1 MLDGGPTV
9 AGYHRTGGAMTV
21 IAAMADNR
29 VIGKD
34 NAMPWHV
41 SEDLRH
47 FRKITTGGV
56 LIMGRKTFESIGCK
70 PLRKR
75 PHVIVSRTFPEI
87 PGVDVCRTFEAALEK
102 AGSYGKPVF
111 SAGGA
116 EIYRQSI
123 PIANRM
129 VLSRIKGDYD
139 GDTYFPEFDESEW
152 RLTRKEERDEFTLLV
167 YDRRGAVR
175 RQT

>member
-1 MLDGGPTV
+1 
-9 AGYHRTGGAMTV
+9 MTV
-21 IAAMADNR
+21 IAAMAENR

-41 SEDLRH
+41 SEDLLH
-47 FRKITTGGV
+47 FKEITTGGV

-70 PLRKR
+70 PLPSR
-75 PHVIVSRTFPEI
+75 PHVIVSRTFPET

-123 PIANRM
+123 SVANRM
-129 VLSRIKGDYD
+129 VLSLIKGDYD
-139 GDTYFPEFDESEW
+139 GDTVFPEFDESEW
-152 RLTRKEERDEFTLLV
+152 RLTKKEEHDQFTLLV
-167 YDRRGAVR
+167 YERRGDVR
-175 RQT
+175 RET

>member
-1 MLDGGPTV
+1 
-9 AGYHRTGGAMTV
+9 MTV

-29 VIGKD
+29 VIGKE

-56 LIMGRKTFESIGCK
+56 LIMGRKTFESIGCR
-70 PLRKR
+70 PLPGRS
-75 PHVIVSRTFPEI
+75 HVIVSRTFPET
-87 PGVDVCRTFEAALEK
+87 PGVDVCRTFEEALEK

-123 PIANRM
+123 SVANRM
-129 VLSRIKGDYD
+129 VFSLIKGDYD
-139 GDTYFPEFDESEW
+139 GDTLFPEFDESEW
-152 RLTRKEERDEFTLLV
+152 RLTKKEEHVEFTLLV
-167 YDRRGAVR
+167 YERRGDAR
-175 RQT
+175 RET

>member
-1 MLDGGPTV
+1 
-9 AGYHRTGGAMTV
+9 MTV

-29 VIGKD
+29 VIAKD

-70 PLRKR
+70 PLPNR
-75 PHVIVSRTFPEI
+75 PHVIVSRTFPET
-87 PGVDVCRTFEAALEK
+87 PGVDVCRTFEAALKK
-102 AGSYGKPVF
+102 ARSYGKPVF

-123 PIANRM
+123 PHTNRM
-129 VLSRIKGDYD
+129 YLSRIRGDFD
-139 GDTYFPEFDESEW
+139 GDTFFPEFDASEW
-152 RLTRKEERDEFTLLV
+152 RLTSKEERDEFTLLV
-167 YDRRGAVR
+167 YERR
-175 RQT
+175 

>member
-1 MLDGGPTV
+1 
-9 AGYHRTGGAMTV
+9 MTV
-21 IAAMADNR
+21 IAAMAENR

-41 SEDLRH
+41 SEDLLH
-47 FRKITTGGV
+47 FKEITTGGV

-75 PHVIVSRTFPEI
+75 PHVVVSRTFPET

-111 SAGGA
+111 SVGGA
-116 EIYRQSI
+116 EIYRSPFPSPTGWFSPGSRATTTATPSSQSSTRASGGSLEKKNATSS
-123 PIANRM
+123 PSWCMRGREP
-129 VLSRIKGDYD
+129 LD
-139 GDTYFPEFDESEW
+139 G
-152 RLTRKEERDEFTLLV
+152 
-167 YDRRGAVR
+167 RREMM
-175 RQT
+175 

>member
-1 MLDGGPTV
+1 
-9 AGYHRTGGAMTV
+9 MTV

-41 SEDLRH
+41 SEDLLH
-47 FRKITTGGV
+47 FKRITTGGV
-56 LIMGRKTFESIGCK
+56 LIMGRKTFESIGCR
-70 PLRKR
+70 PLPNR
-75 PHVIVSRTFPEI
+75 PHVIVSRSFPETAD
-87 PGVDVCRTFEAALEK
+87 VDVCRTFEAALEK
-102 AGSYGKPVF
+102 ARSYGKPVF

-123 PIANRM
+123 PLANRM
-129 VLSRIKGDYD
+129 YLSRIKGDYD

-152 RLTRKEERDEFTLLV
+152 RLVKEKERAGFTLFV
-167 YDRRGAVR
+167 YERRV
-175 RQT
+175 